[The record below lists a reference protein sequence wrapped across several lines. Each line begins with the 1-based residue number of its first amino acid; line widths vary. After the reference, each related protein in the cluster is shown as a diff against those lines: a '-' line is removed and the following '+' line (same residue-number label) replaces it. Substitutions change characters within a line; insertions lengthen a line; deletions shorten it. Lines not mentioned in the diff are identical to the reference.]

1 MYKILN
7 NFNVPITIFKSE
19 NKKVNGINTKVYT
32 EIGAIFGS
40 FKAYGG
46 TEKESNDLIIIENT
60 AVVETYFR
68 PDITNDC
75 KLKLNDES
83 EWEII
88 HLENIDMKNM
98 YLKLKVRSIKGKA

>member
-1 MYKILN
+1 MYKVTSV
-7 NFNVPITIFKSE
+7 FNVLATVFKSE
-19 NKKVNGINTKVYT
+19 TKKVNGINTKVYT
-32 EIGAIFGS
+32 EISNIFCS
-40 FKAYGG
+40 FRAFGG

-60 AVVETYFR
+60 AVVETYYR

-75 KLKLNDES
+75 KLKLNDGS
-83 EWEII
+83 EWEIL